1 MKSKEFFRLIFFFL
15 HVEFTQFL
23 VNTVDQVRQEAR
35 DFFKVLVDQ
44 LKTLP
49 IYTTFEEKYKELT
62 NVELP
67 QTLKNFYSEIT
78 FAVEDMMK
86 TPELKDFFENLLGY
100 LFKVTNLIRLR

>member
-1 MKSKEFFRLIFFFL
+1 M
-15 HVEFTQFL
+15 
-23 VNTVDQVRQEAR
+23 DQVRQEAR